1 MTMGNGRVAKMQPT
15 VADADL
21 WMAARQAMLCFVDLI
36 ERKLAVEPR
45 TAELRKLAKSAERG
59 RQRAA

>member
-1 MTMGNGRVAKMQPT
+1 MMMDNGRAAQLQP

-21 WMAARQAMLCFVDLI
+21 WMAARQAMLAFVDLI